1 MKIYTKLGDK
11 GETGL
16 INGSKVS
23 KNDLRIEA
31 YGTIDELNA
40 VLGVAISFIQTPEIK
55 ELLQD
60 IQNRLFSV
68 GSDLAAPE
76 SLENK
81 KYEYLRIGN
90 SFVETTEKEIDRFE
104 EKLEKLSNFILPG
117 GTQGAAYLHLARTV
131 CRRAERQIVSLM
143 KSVEINQFILVYLNR
158 LSDLFFVLARYENS
172 VNNIPDAVW
181 KKD

>member
-16 INGSKVS
+16 INGKKVS
-23 KNDLRIEA
+23 KSDLRIDA

-40 VLGVAISFIQTPEIK
+40 VLGVVISIIQITEVK
-55 ELLQD
+55 ELLRD
-60 IQNRLFSV
+60 IQNKLFSV
-68 GSDLAAPE
+68 GSDLAAPISE
-76 SLENK
+76 ENK
-81 KYEYLRIGN
+81 KYEYLRIDN
-90 SFVETTEKEIDRFE
+90 SFVETAEREIDRYE

-131 CRRAERQIVSLM
+131 CRRAERQVVSLI
-143 KSVEINQFILVYLNR
+143 KNVEINPIILVYLNR

-172 VNNIPDAVW
+172 VNNIPDVIW